1 MKMKNEVKNTIA
13 RSKTHI
19 CLEDEE
25 KTKDKRNDEEDGVR
39 RLGLQS
45 LFC

>member
-1 MKMKNEVKNTIA
+1 MKNEVKNTIA

-25 KTKDKRNDEEDGVR
+25 KTKAERNDEEDR
-39 RLGLQS
+39 FESFIEFRS
-45 LFC
+45 R

>member
-19 CLEDEE
+19 CQEDEE
-25 KTKDKRNDEEDGVR
+25 KTKDKWNDEEDGFESFNEFR
-39 RLGLQS
+39 SR
-45 LFC
+45 

>member
-1 MKMKNEVKNTIA
+1 MKMKNELKNTIA

-25 KTKDKRNDEEDGVR
+25 KTDDKRNDEEEGFVSFNDFR
-39 RLGLQS
+39 SR
-45 LFC
+45 

>member
-19 CLEDEE
+19 RLEDEE
-25 KTKDKRNDEEDGVR
+25 KTKAERIDEEDMFESFTEFR
-39 RLGLQS
+39 SR
-45 LFC
+45 

>member
-13 RSKTHI
+13 RSKIHI

-25 KTKDKRNDEEDGVR
+25 ETKDKRNDEEDGFESFIEFR
-39 RLGLQS
+39 SR
-45 LFC
+45 

>member
-13 RSKTHI
+13 TSKTHV

-25 KTKDKRNDEEDGVR
+25 KTKDKRNEEEDGLESFNEFR
-39 RLGLQS
+39 SR
-45 LFC
+45 

>member
-1 MKMKNEVKNTIA
+1 MKNELKNTIA

-25 KTKDKRNDEEDGVR
+25 KTKVERNDEEDR
-39 RLGLQS
+39 FESFIEFRS
-45 LFC
+45 R